1 MTTLPGAAFFDS
13 ALSFGMIRGGKID
26 AAILG
31 AMQVSATGDL
41 ANWMI
46 PGKMVKGPGGAMDL
60 VHGAGRVIVLMEH
73 VAKDG
78 SAKIV
83 DACTLPLTGR
93 GVVDRIITD
102 LAVIDVTPDGLVL
115 VELAPGV
122 TVEQV
127 RQATEPPLRIARNW
141 TTEGPRSMSENDVVI
156 VAAARTPQGRLK
168 GQLAAFTAPQLGSF
182 AIRGALEQGGVDPAD
197 VDAVIVGQVL
207 AAGSG
212 QNAARQA
219 AIGAGIGWDVPA
231 HSVNKV
237 CLSGLTAVIDAARMI
252 RTGDAE
258 VVVAAGMESMTRAPH
273 LLMGSRDGWTYGTV
287 EVLDHMAYD
296 GLTDAYDRESM
307 GASTER
313 HNARYELTREAQDQV
328 AALSHQRAAAAQE
341 SGVLDAEIV
350 AVEVPQRRGEPVRVT
365 RDEGVR
371 PETTVETL
379 AGLRP
384 AFAEGGS
391 ITAGNS
397 SQISDGASA
406 VVVTTRAT
414 AEAKGWPVL
423 VTVGASG
430 QTAGPDNSLQAQ
442 PARAIEQA
450 CRKQGI
456 TPQDLDL
463 VEINEAFGAVVARS
477 QTELGLDGDIVNVH
491 GGGIAI
497 GHPIGASGNRLVV
510 HVAHELARRGGG
522 TAAVGLCGG
531 GGQGEA
537 LILTR

>member
-1 MTTLPGAAFFDS
+1 MT
-13 ALSFGMIRGGKID
+13 
-26 AAILG
+26 
-31 AMQVSATGDL
+31 
-41 ANWMI
+41 
-46 PGKMVKGPGGAMDL
+46 
-60 VHGAGRVIVLMEH
+60 
-73 VAKDG
+73 
-78 SAKIV
+78 
-83 DACTLPLTGR
+83 
-93 GVVDRIITD
+93 
-102 LAVIDVTPDGLVL
+102 
-115 VELAPGV
+115 
-122 TVEQV
+122 
-127 RQATEPPLRIARNW
+127 
-141 TTEGPRSMSENDVVI
+141 ENDVVI

-182 AIRGALEQGGVDPAD
+182 AIRGALEQGSIDPAD

-252 RTGDAE
+252 RTGDAD

-273 LLMGSRDGWTYGTV
+273 LLMGSRDGWAYGSV

-313 HNARYELTREAQDQV
+313 HNARFGLTREAQDRV
-328 AALSHQRAAAAQE
+328 AALSHQRATAAQE
-341 SGVLDAEIV
+341 AGLFDEEIV
-350 AVEVPQRRGEPVRVT
+350 AVDVPQRRGEPVRVT

-371 PETTVETL
+371 PDTTVETL
-379 AGLRP
+379 AGLRA

-397 SQISDGASA
+397 SPISDGASA
-406 VVVTTRAT
+406 VVVTTRRT
-414 AEAKGWPVL
+414 ADAKGWPVL

-442 PARAIEQA
+442 PARAIERA
-450 CRKQGI
+450 CEKQGI
-456 TPQDLDL
+456 APADLDL
-463 VEINEAFGAVVARS
+463 VEINEAFGAVVSRS
-477 QTELGLDGDIVNVH
+477 QEELGLDEGIVNIH

>member
-1 MTTLPGAAFFDS
+1 MTD
-13 ALSFGMIRGGKID
+13 I
-26 AAILG
+26 
-31 AMQVSATGDL
+31 
-41 ANWMI
+41 
-46 PGKMVKGPGGAMDL
+46 
-60 VHGAGRVIVLMEH
+60 
-73 VAKDG
+73 
-78 SAKIV
+78 
-83 DACTLPLTGR
+83 
-93 GVVDRIITD
+93 
-102 LAVIDVTPDGLVL
+102 
-115 VELAPGV
+115 
-122 TVEQV
+122 
-127 RQATEPPLRIARNW
+127 
-141 TTEGPRSMSENDVVI
+141 VI

-168 GQLAAFTAPQLGSF
+168 GQLASFTAPQLGSF
-182 AIRGALEQGGVDPAD
+182 AIRGALAQASVDPGE
-197 VDAVIVGQVL
+197 VDAVIIGQVL

-237 CLSGLTAVIDAARMI
+237 CLSGLTAIIDAARMI
-252 RTGDAE
+252 RTGDATT
-258 VVVAAGMESMTRAPH
+258 VVAAGMESMTRAPH
-273 LLMGSRDGWTYGTV
+273 LLMGSRDGWTYGSV

-313 HNARYELTREAQDQV
+313 HNARYELTREAQDAV
-328 AALSHQRAAAAQE
+328 AALSHQRAAAAQDA
-341 SGVLDAEIV
+341 GVFASEII
-350 AVEVPQRRGEPVRVT
+350 AVEVPQRRGEPVVVEK
-365 RDEGVR
+365 DEGVR

-379 AGLRP
+379 AGLRA
-384 AFAEGGS
+384 AFADSGS

-406 VVVTTRAT
+406 VIVTTRENAD
-414 AEAKGWPVL
+414 AHGWPVL
-423 VTVGASG
+423 AVIGASG

-442 PARAIEQA
+442 PARAIEKA
-450 CRKQGI
+450 CEKQGI
-456 TPQDLDL
+456 SPADLDL

-477 QTELGLDGDIVNVH
+477 QTELGLSNDVVNIH

-510 HVAHELARRGGG
+510 HLAHELARRGSG
-522 TAAVGLCGG
+522 TMAVGLCGG

>member
-1 MTTLPGAAFFDS
+1 MAET
-13 ALSFGMIRGGKID
+13 
-26 AAILG
+26 
-31 AMQVSATGDL
+31 
-41 ANWMI
+41 
-46 PGKMVKGPGGAMDL
+46 
-60 VHGAGRVIVLMEH
+60 
-73 VAKDG
+73 
-78 SAKIV
+78 
-83 DACTLPLTGR
+83 
-93 GVVDRIITD
+93 
-102 LAVIDVTPDGLVL
+102 
-115 VELAPGV
+115 V
-122 TVEQV
+122 TVE
-127 RQATEPPLRIARNW
+127 
-141 TTEGPRSMSENDVVI
+141 RSTDIVI

-182 AIRGALEQGGVDPAD
+182 AIKGALEQGAIDPAD

-237 CLSGLTAVIDAARMI
+237 CLSGLTAIIDAARMI

-258 VVVAAGMESMTRAPH
+258 VVVAAGMESMTRSPH
-273 LLMGSRDGWTYGTV
+273 LLMGSRDGWAYGSV

-313 HNARYELTREAQDQV
+313 HNARYELTREAQDAV
-328 AALSHQRAAAAQE
+328 AARSHQRAADAQ
-341 SGVLDAEIV
+341 SAGVFADEIV
-350 AVEVPQRRGEPVRVT
+350 EVSVPQRRGEPITVT
-365 RDEGVR
+365 ADEGVR

-379 AGLRP
+379 GGLRA

-406 VVVTTRAT
+406 VVVTSRAV

-442 PARAIEQA
+442 PARAIERA
-450 CRKQGI
+450 CEKQGI
-456 TPQDLDL
+456 TPADLDL

-477 QTELGLDGDIVNVH
+477 QVELGLDPEIVNIH

-510 HVAHELARRGGG
+510 HIAHELARRGGG

>member
-1 MTTLPGAAFFDS
+1 MT
-13 ALSFGMIRGGKID
+13 
-26 AAILG
+26 
-31 AMQVSATGDL
+31 
-41 ANWMI
+41 
-46 PGKMVKGPGGAMDL
+46 
-60 VHGAGRVIVLMEH
+60 
-73 VAKDG
+73 
-78 SAKIV
+78 
-83 DACTLPLTGR
+83 
-93 GVVDRIITD
+93 
-102 LAVIDVTPDGLVL
+102 
-115 VELAPGV
+115 
-122 TVEQV
+122 
-127 RQATEPPLRIARNW
+127 
-141 TTEGPRSMSENDVVI
+141 ENDVVI

-182 AIRGALEQGGVDPAD
+182 AIRGALEQSSIDPAD

-237 CLSGLTAVIDAARMI
+237 CLSGLTAIIDAARMI
-252 RTGDAE
+252 RTGDAD

-273 LLMGSRDGWTYGTV
+273 LLMGSRDGWAYGSV

-313 HNARYELTREAQDQV
+313 HNARFGLTREAQDRV
-328 AALSHQRAAAAQE
+328 AALSHQRASAAQE
-341 SGVLDAEIV
+341 AGLFDEEIV
-350 AVEVPQRRGEPVRVT
+350 AVDVPQRRGEPVRVT

-371 PETTVETL
+371 PDTTVETL
-379 AGLRP
+379 AGLRA

-397 SQISDGASA
+397 SPISDGASA
-406 VVVTTRAT
+406 VVVTTRRT
-414 AEAKGWPVL
+414 ADAKGWPVL

-442 PARAIEQA
+442 PARAIERA
-450 CRKQGI
+450 CEKQGI
-456 TPQDLDL
+456 APADLDL

-477 QTELGLDGDIVNVH
+477 QEELGLDEGIVNIH

>member
-1 MTTLPGAAFFDS
+1 MNAQDHSNEA
-13 ALSFGMIRGGKID
+13 
-26 AAILG
+26 
-31 AMQVSATGDL
+31 
-41 ANWMI
+41 
-46 PGKMVKGPGGAMDL
+46 
-60 VHGAGRVIVLMEH
+60 
-73 VAKDG
+73 
-78 SAKIV
+78 
-83 DACTLPLTGR
+83 
-93 GVVDRIITD
+93 
-102 LAVIDVTPDGLVL
+102 
-115 VELAPGV
+115 
-122 TVEQV
+122 
-127 RQATEPPLRIARNW
+127 
-141 TTEGPRSMSENDVVI
+141 DVVI

-168 GQLAAFTAPQLGSF
+168 GQLASFSAPELGAI
-182 AIRGALEQGGVDPAD
+182 AIRGALEQGSVDPSD

-237 CLSGLTAVIDAARMI
+237 CLSGLTAIIDASRMI
-252 RTGDAE
+252 RTGDAA

-273 LLMGSRDGWTYGTV
+273 LLMGSRDGWTYGSV
-287 EVLDHMAYD
+287 EVLDHMAHD
-296 GLTDAYDRESM
+296 GLTDAYDKESM

-313 HNARYELTREAQDQV
+313 HNARYELTRPAQDEV
-328 AALSHQRAAAAQE
+328 AALSHQRAAAARAA
-341 SGVLDAEIV
+341 GVFDDEIV
-350 AVEVPQRRGEPVRVT
+350 SVAVPQRRGEPLLVAA
-365 RDEGVR
+365 DEGIR
-371 PETTVETL
+371 PDTTVESL
-379 AGLRP
+379 AGLRA

-406 VVVTTRAT
+406 VVVTIRAT
-414 AEAKGWPVL
+414 AVARGWPVL

-442 PARAIEQA
+442 PARAIERA
-450 CRKQGI
+450 CAKQGI
-456 TPQDLDL
+456 APADLDL

-477 QTELGLDGDIVNVH
+477 QLELGLSSDIVNVH

-497 GHPIGASGNRLVV
+497 GHPIGASGARLVV
-510 HVAHELARRGGG
+510 HMAHELARRGGG
-522 TAAVGLCGG
+522 VAAVGLCGG

>member
-1 MTTLPGAAFFDS
+1 MTD
-13 ALSFGMIRGGKID
+13 
-26 AAILG
+26 
-31 AMQVSATGDL
+31 
-41 ANWMI
+41 
-46 PGKMVKGPGGAMDL
+46 
-60 VHGAGRVIVLMEH
+60 
-73 VAKDG
+73 
-78 SAKIV
+78 
-83 DACTLPLTGR
+83 
-93 GVVDRIITD
+93 
-102 LAVIDVTPDGLVL
+102 
-115 VELAPGV
+115 
-122 TVEQV
+122 
-127 RQATEPPLRIARNW
+127 
-141 TTEGPRSMSENDVVI
+141 NDIVI

-182 AIRGALEQGGVDPAD
+182 AIRGALEQGSVDPGD

-237 CLSGLTAVIDAARMI
+237 CLSGLTAIIDAVRMI
-252 RTGDAE
+252 RTGDAS

-273 LLMGSRDGWTYGTV
+273 MLMGSRDGWTYGSV

-313 HNARYELTREAQDQV
+313 HNERYELTREAQDRV

-341 SGVLDAEIV
+341 AGVFEAEIV
-350 AVEVPQRRGEPVRVT
+350 AVAVPQRRGEPVRVT
-365 RDEGVR
+365 KDEGVR
-371 PETTVETL
+371 PDTTVETL
-379 AGLRP
+379 GGLRA

-406 VVVTTRAT
+406 VVVTTRRAAAT
-414 AEAKGWPVL
+414 KGWSVL
-423 VTVGASG
+423 ATVGASG

-442 PARAIEQA
+442 PARAIERA
-450 CRKQGI
+450 CEKQGI
-456 TPQDLDL
+456 APSDLDL

-477 QTELGLDGDIVNVH
+477 QVELGLDEGIVNVH

-510 HVAHELARRGGG
+510 HVVHELVRRGAG

>member
-1 MTTLPGAAFFDS
+1 
-13 ALSFGMIRGGKID
+13 
-26 AAILG
+26 
-31 AMQVSATGDL
+31 
-41 ANWMI
+41 
-46 PGKMVKGPGGAMDL
+46 
-60 VHGAGRVIVLMEH
+60 
-73 VAKDG
+73 
-78 SAKIV
+78 
-83 DACTLPLTGR
+83 
-93 GVVDRIITD
+93 
-102 LAVIDVTPDGLVL
+102 
-115 VELAPGV
+115 
-122 TVEQV
+122 
-127 RQATEPPLRIARNW
+127 
-141 TTEGPRSMSENDVVI
+141 MSDIVI

-168 GQLAAFTAPQLGSF
+168 GQLAAFTAPELGSF
-182 AIRGALEQGGVDPAD
+182 AIRGALEQGGIAPDAI
-197 VDAVIVGQVL
+197 DAVIVGQVL
-207 AAGSG
+207 PAGSG
-212 QNAARQA
+212 QNPARQA

-231 HSVNKV
+231 SAVNKV
-237 CLSGLTAVIDAARMI
+237 CLSGLTAVIDAVRMI
-252 RTGDAE
+252 RTGDATT
-258 VVVAAGMESMTRAPH
+258 VVTAGMESMTRAPH
-273 LLMGSRDGWTYGTV
+273 LLMGSRDGWTYGSV

-313 HNARYELTREAQDQV
+313 HNARYELTREAQDTV
-328 AALSHQRAAAAQE
+328 AAQSHQRAAAAAE
-341 SGVLDAEIV
+341 AGIFDAEIV
-350 AVEVPQRRGEPVRVT
+350 DVEVPQRRGQPIIVSA
-365 RDEGVR
+365 DEGVR
-371 PETTVETL
+371 PDTTTETL
-379 AGLRP
+379 AKLRA

-406 VVVTTRAT
+406 VIVTTRAN
-414 AEAKGWPVL
+414 AEARGWPVL
-423 VTVGASG
+423 ATVGASG

-456 TPQDLDL
+456 AVSDLDV

-477 QTELGLDGDIVNVH
+477 QTELGLDPSIVNIH

-510 HVAHELARRGGG
+510 HMAHELARRGSG

>member
-1 MTTLPGAAFFDS
+1 MNPTD
-13 ALSFGMIRGGKID
+13 
-26 AAILG
+26 
-31 AMQVSATGDL
+31 
-41 ANWMI
+41 
-46 PGKMVKGPGGAMDL
+46 
-60 VHGAGRVIVLMEH
+60 IV
-73 VAKDG
+73 V
-78 SAKIV
+78 
-83 DACTLPLTGR
+83 
-93 GVVDRIITD
+93 
-102 LAVIDVTPDGLVL
+102 
-115 VELAPGV
+115 
-122 TVEQV
+122 
-127 RQATEPPLRIARNW
+127 
-141 TTEGPRSMSENDVVI
+141 

-168 GQLAAFTAPQLGSF
+168 GQLASFTAPQLGSF
-182 AIRGALEQGGVDPAD
+182 AIRGALEQASIDPTD
-197 VDAVIVGQVL
+197 VDAVIMGQVL

-219 AIGAGIGWDVPA
+219 AIGAGVGWDVPA

-258 VVVAAGMESMTRAPH
+258 VVVAGGMESMTRAPH
-273 LLMGSRDGWTYGTV
+273 LLMGSRDGWTYGSV
-287 EVLDHMAYD
+287 EVLDHMAFD
-296 GLTDAYDRESM
+296 GLTDAYDQESM

-313 HNARYELTREAQDQV
+313 HNARYELTREAQDTV
-328 AALSHQRAAAAQE
+328 AALSHQRAAAAQNA
-341 SGVLDAEIV
+341 GVFDAEIV
-350 AVEVPQRRGEPVRVT
+350 AIDVPQRRGPVVSVT
-365 RDEGVR
+365 ADEGVR
-371 PETTVETL
+371 PDTTVESL
-379 AGLRP
+379 GGLRA

-442 PARAIEQA
+442 PARAIEKA
-450 CRKQGI
+450 CAKQGI
-456 TPQDLDL
+456 TPADLDL

-477 QTELGLDGDIVNVH
+477 QTELGLDSGVVNIH

-497 GHPIGASGNRLVV
+497 GHPIGASGTRLVV
-510 HVAHELARRGGG
+510 HVAHELARRGSG

>member
-1 MTTLPGAAFFDS
+1 MTMT
-13 ALSFGMIRGGKID
+13 
-26 AAILG
+26 
-31 AMQVSATGDL
+31 
-41 ANWMI
+41 
-46 PGKMVKGPGGAMDL
+46 
-60 VHGAGRVIVLMEH
+60 
-73 VAKDG
+73 
-78 SAKIV
+78 
-83 DACTLPLTGR
+83 
-93 GVVDRIITD
+93 
-102 LAVIDVTPDGLVL
+102 
-115 VELAPGV
+115 
-122 TVEQV
+122 
-127 RQATEPPLRIARNW
+127 
-141 TTEGPRSMSENDVVI
+141 ENDVVI

-168 GQLAAFTAPQLGSF
+168 GQLASFTAPQLGSF
-182 AIRGALEQGGVDPAD
+182 AIRGALEQASIDPAD

-237 CLSGLTAVIDAARMI
+237 CLSGLTAIIDAARMI
-252 RTGDAE
+252 RTGDAD

-273 LLMGSRDGWTYGTV
+273 LLMGSRDGWTYGSV

-313 HNARYELTREAQDQV
+313 HNARFELTRGAQDQV

-341 SGVLDAEIV
+341 AGVFDGEII
-350 AVEVPQRRGEPVRVT
+350 AVDVPQRRGEPVRVT
-365 RDEGVR
+365 KDEGVR
-371 PETTVETL
+371 PDTTVETL

-384 AFAEGGS
+384 AFVEGGS

-397 SQISDGASA
+397 SPISDGASA
-406 VVVTTRAT
+406 VVVTTRRA

-442 PARAIEQA
+442 PARAIERA
-450 CRKQGI
+450 CEKQGI
-456 TPQDLDL
+456 APSDLDL

-477 QTELGLDGDIVNVH
+477 EVELGLDEGIVNIH

-510 HVAHELARRGGG
+510 HVAHELVRRGGG

>member
-1 MTTLPGAAFFDS
+1 MS
-13 ALSFGMIRGGKID
+13 AHD
-26 AAILG
+26 H
-31 AMQVSATGDL
+31 
-41 ANWMI
+41 
-46 PGKMVKGPGGAMDL
+46 P
-60 VHGAGRVIVLMEH
+60 
-73 VAKDG
+73 KD
-78 SAKIV
+78 
-83 DACTLPLTGR
+83 
-93 GVVDRIITD
+93 
-102 LAVIDVTPDGLVL
+102 
-115 VELAPGV
+115 
-122 TVEQV
+122 Q
-127 RQATEPPLRIARNW
+127 
-141 TTEGPRSMSENDVVI
+141 DVVI

-168 GQLAAFTAPQLGSF
+168 GQLASFTAPQLGAF
-182 AIRGALEQGGVDPAD
+182 AIRGALEQGSIDPSD

-237 CLSGLTAVIDAARMI
+237 CLSGLTAIIDASRMI
-252 RTGDAE
+252 RTGDAK

-273 LLMGSRDGWTYGTV
+273 LLMGSRDGWTYGSV
-287 EVLDHMAYD
+287 EVLDHMAFD
-296 GLTDAYDRESM
+296 GLTDAYDKESM

-313 HNARYELTREAQDQV
+313 HNARYDLTRDAQDQV
-328 AALSHQRAAAAQE
+328 AALSHQRAAAAQAA
-341 SGVLDAEIV
+341 GVFDDEIV
-350 AVEVPQRRGEPVRVT
+350 PVAVPQRRGEPVLVT
-365 RDEGVR
+365 ADEGIR
-371 PETTVETL
+371 PDTTVESL
-379 AGLRP
+379 AGLRA
-384 AFAEGGS
+384 AFADGGS

-406 VVVTTRAT
+406 VVVTTRGT

-442 PARAIEQA
+442 PARAIERA
-450 CRKQGI
+450 CEKQGI
-456 TPQDLDL
+456 APADLDV

-477 QTELGLDGDIVNVH
+477 QVELGLSSDVVNIH

-497 GHPIGASGNRLVV
+497 GHPIGASGTRLVV
-510 HVAHELARRGGG
+510 HVAHELARRGSG

>member
-1 MTTLPGAAFFDS
+1 MT
-13 ALSFGMIRGGKID
+13 
-26 AAILG
+26 
-31 AMQVSATGDL
+31 
-41 ANWMI
+41 
-46 PGKMVKGPGGAMDL
+46 
-60 VHGAGRVIVLMEH
+60 
-73 VAKDG
+73 
-78 SAKIV
+78 
-83 DACTLPLTGR
+83 
-93 GVVDRIITD
+93 
-102 LAVIDVTPDGLVL
+102 
-115 VELAPGV
+115 
-122 TVEQV
+122 
-127 RQATEPPLRIARNW
+127 
-141 TTEGPRSMSENDVVI
+141 ENDVVI

-182 AIRGALEQGGVDPAD
+182 AIRGALEQAAIDPETI
-197 VDAVIVGQVL
+197 DAVIVGQVL

-237 CLSGLTAVIDAARMI
+237 CLSGLTAIIDAARMI

-273 LLMGSRDGWTYGTV
+273 LLMGSREGWTYGSV

-313 HNARYELTREAQDQV
+313 HNARYELTREAQDRV

-341 SGVLDAEIV
+341 AGVLDAEIV
-350 AVEVPQRRGEPVRVT
+350 AVDVPQRRGEPVRVT
-365 RDEGVR
+365 KDEGVR

-406 VVVTTRAT
+406 VVVTTRGI

-442 PARAIEQA
+442 PARAIERA
-450 CRKQGI
+450 CEKQGI
-456 TPQDLDL
+456 SPSDLDL

-477 QTELGLDGDIVNVH
+477 EVELGLDDEIVNIH

-510 HVAHELARRGGG
+510 HIAHELVRRGSG

-537 LILTR
+537 LVLTR